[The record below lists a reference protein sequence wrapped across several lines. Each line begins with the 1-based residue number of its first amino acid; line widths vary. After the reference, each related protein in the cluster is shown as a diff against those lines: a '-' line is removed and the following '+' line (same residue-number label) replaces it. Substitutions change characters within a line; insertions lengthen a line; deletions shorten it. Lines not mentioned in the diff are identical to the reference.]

1 LDPFSYEVDLI
12 TIPLFLVAE
21 PAALT
26 RLISIAMGACLD
38 LEMVVLLSR
47 SRGSSRKLAS
57 LSSIDLVIDYDF
69 ILIHLVNVLCPE
81 LQMYRLYNTFIPLV
95 LLHFTSVSWVLLKY
109 DEDNLVSGI
118 DHFLK

>member
-1 LDPFSYEVDLI
+1 MDSFSYEVDPI
-12 TIPLFLVAE
+12 TMPLFLVAE

-26 RLISIAMGACLD
+26 RLISIEMGACLD

-47 SRGSSRKLAS
+47 SRGSSRKLAT
-57 LSSIDLVIDYDF
+57 LSSIDIVIDYDS

-81 LQMYRLYNTFIPLV
+81 LHMYRLYNTFNPLV

-109 DEDNLVSGI
+109 DEDNIS
-118 DHFLK
+118 